1 MMKTEVADTPISVV
15 MTVLFGN
22 SVGVVKSKHENDK
35 KEESSWQKQPRLGF
49 ASRLMIT
56 LA

>member
-1 MMKTEVADTPISVV
+1 MKTEVADTPINVV

-35 KEESSWQKQPRLGF
+35 RRKVHGKSNQD
-49 ASRLMIT
+49 
-56 LA
+56 